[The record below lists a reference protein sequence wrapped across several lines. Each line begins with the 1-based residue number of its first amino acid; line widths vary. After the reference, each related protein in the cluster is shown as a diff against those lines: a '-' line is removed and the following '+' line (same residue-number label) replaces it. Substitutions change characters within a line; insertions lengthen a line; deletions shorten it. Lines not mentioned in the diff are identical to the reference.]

1 MRPIARFEEHLAR
14 WLEAPATRL
23 LRGRLHPVQL
33 AQHLSRAME
42 HEAAVG
48 VTQTYA
54 PDDYVVLL
62 HPEDKVRY
70 TGLEAAL
77 QQELAHYLVDTA
89 HERGL
94 ALQRRPEVR
103 LETDPTVRRGEPRVL
118 AQFSNP
124 TETTSPAPEQP
135 ALSARLRLPDDLV
148 VDVSRFA
155 WRLGRALDN
164 DTILEDRR
172 VSRHHAVLRV
182 VRGRLCVEDTGS
194 THGTSLNG
202 ERVTMAFLEP
212 GDRVS
217 LGGVDVVIVGIER
230 LPTDPTVSDSREKEG
245 EA

>member
-42 HEAAVG
+42 HEATVG

-70 TGLEAAL
+70 TGLEATL
-77 QQELAHYLVDTA
+77 EQELAYYLVETA

-94 ALQRRPEVR
+94 ALQRRPRVR
-103 LETDPTVRRGEPRVL
+103 LEADPTLGRGEPRVL
-118 AQFSNP
+118 AQFSGP
-124 TETTSPAPEQP
+124 TETASQALQQAP
-135 ALSARLRLPDDLV
+135 LRVLLRMPDGLA
-148 VDVSRFA
+148 VDVA
-155 WRLGRALDN
+155 QLPWKIGRSLDN

-182 VRGRLCVEDTGS
+182 VRGRLCVEDAGS

-217 LGGVDVVIVGIER
+217 LGGVEVVIVGIDFP
-230 LPTDPTVSDSREKEG
+230 PTDPAVSDSRAKEG